1 MKQKRGLVRGEGTS
15 VLKCGPPMEK
25 VSIGGFAASAVAFVV
40 MH

>member
-1 MKQKRGLVRGEGTS
+1 MKRKRGLVRGEDTS

-25 VSIGGFAASAVAFVV
+25 MSIGGFAASAVAFVV

>member
-1 MKQKRGLVRGEGTS
+1 MKQRRGLVKGEGTS
-15 VLKCGPPMEK
+15 VLKYGPPMEK